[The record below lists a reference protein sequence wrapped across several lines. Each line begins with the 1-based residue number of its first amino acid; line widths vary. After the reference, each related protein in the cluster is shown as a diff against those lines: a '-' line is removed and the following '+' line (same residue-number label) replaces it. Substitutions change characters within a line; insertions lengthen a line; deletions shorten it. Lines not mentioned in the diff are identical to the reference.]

1 MIANRK
7 YEEAREWI
15 KRAAKW
21 NKKDASNILADLEL
35 IIARNEMK
43 VIASS
48 HPDEST
54 PPNKTTGV
62 NSADD
67 ATERKEESEK
77 LVCNNDDSNHEQIEK
92 GLESMDKEENL
103 TILDIFRHRQL
114 LIASLLMWIIW

>member
-1 MIANRK
+1 
-7 YEEAREWI
+7 
-15 KRAAKW
+15 
-21 NKKDASNILADLEL
+21 
-35 IIARNEMK
+35 MK

-114 LIASLLMWIIW
+114 LIASLLMWIVW